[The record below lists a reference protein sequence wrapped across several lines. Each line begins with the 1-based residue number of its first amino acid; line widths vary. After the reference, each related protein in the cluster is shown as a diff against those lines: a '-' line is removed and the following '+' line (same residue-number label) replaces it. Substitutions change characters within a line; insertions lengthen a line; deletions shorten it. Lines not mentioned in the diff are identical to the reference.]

1 VRRVLRPGGLFLYTD
16 LLPVQRWA
24 EVRVLLAS
32 LRFTVGRDR
41 DITDNVLA
49 SYDSV
54 SAARADAF
62 GGRDNMIDNF
72 LAAPGSSVYVM
83 LSFGVGRH
91 RKYRVDQS

>member
-1 VRRVLRPGGLFLYTD
+1 MLRPGGLFLYTD
-16 LLPVQRWA
+16 RLPVQRWA

-54 SAARADAF
+54 SARADAF

-72 LAAPGSSVYVM
+72 LAALGSSVYVM